1 MPEATNRRAVS
12 FAHIIY
18 DVTRGKVKTP
28 KRVSLVVLF
37 RDRNWEVQ
45 AGSPDK
51 IFDKKCL
58 YV

>member
-1 MPEATNRRAVS
+1 MKYIPLDCLS
-12 FAHIIY
+12 FGPDWKKSSI
-18 DVTRGKVKTP
+18 
-28 KRVSLVVLF
+28 VLLDIF

-51 IFDKKCL
+51 MFDKKCL

>member
-1 MPEATNRRAVS
+1 M
-12 FAHIIY
+12 II
-18 DVTRGKVKTP
+18 VLQKP
-28 KRVSLVVLF
+28 SLGRICFKSAGRISYIF
-37 RDRNWEVQ
+37 RDRNREVQ